1 MPATIS
7 LECYSKDFS
16 TSTNIDY
23 PTLLQIV
30 ATDET
35 LKIEQGNLD
44 KTLFIWSD
52 EEKDWFPLLWLSEN
66 SNAIN
71 STPIFSLNLFND
83 LCKLAKQLN
92 ACIIAEDG
100 CVLFLPQYGVVF
112 DPEEANNQI
121 IGIWEVEEAI
131 KQTENLALAIRN
143 IERRKK
149 ATNQLVLKAKKNPP
163 KAFTYLWIKTI
174 IAILLAL
181 LLIIS
186 LLK

>member
-35 LKIEQGNLD
+35 LKIEQGSLD

-71 STPIFSLNLFND
+71 SAPIFSFNLFDD
-83 LCKLAKQLN
+83 LCKLAKKLN

-100 CVLFLPQYGVVF
+100 SVLFIPQYGAVF
-112 DPEEANNQI
+112 DPEENNNQI

-143 IERRKK
+143 IETSKK
-149 ATNQLVLKAKKNPP
+149 TAKQFIFKPKKEQATVFMYFWTKMMLLILLVL
-163 KAFTYLWIKTI
+163 I
-174 IAILLAL
+174 ILVV
-181 LLIIS
+181 
-186 LLK
+186 LKM